1 MTFQF
6 NAPKNAPRSDAP
18 TTTVDWD
25 AMNEMVF
32 LRTTAG
38 KVKSIPGYITG
49 LYSLGTQTR
58 EDAEEEANPSK
69 TYPEGATFFD
79 KGGKSFVRF
88 PRRPVPTVAI
98 AVDIPSWTVDY
109 GPFFG
114 NESNP
119 TPYRAL
125 LNNTWAQYDDAL
137 GKKVQVVTGYPLTEI
152 KHDNGR
158 WAFAKN
164 STLHKLAEACDLL
177 DAEGFFTKDRVGELL
192 GKSIQ
197 LQVQVSL
204 NPSKDGTR
212 KYLTEKV
219 KIAGVVPEGL
229 VFPELDESLLHG
241 LNFFGDNDP
250 EMVKKIRKVVK
261 DTVKRAIDYD
271 QSDIKKVLEQ
281 IESTPTPNT
290 PSNPPAAPSKP
301 APSFSAT
308 PSVVKPRM
316 PATAKPAPV
325 AAASWEDDDSD
336 DTPF

>member
-1 MTFQF
+1 MSFKF
-6 NAPKNAPRSDAP
+6 NTPKAPPRSDAP

-98 AVDIPSWTVDY
+98 AVDIPSWGVDY

-125 LNNTWAQYDDAL
+125 LNNTWAQYDETL
-137 GKKVQVVTGYPLTEI
+137 GKKVQVITGYPLTEI
-152 KHDNGR
+152 KHDSGR

-177 DAEGFFTKDRVGELL
+177 DADGYFTKDRVGELL
-192 GKSIQ
+192 GRPIQ

-212 KYLTEKV
+212 KYLSEKV

-229 VFPELDESLLHG
+229 VFPELDESLIHG

-271 QSDIKKVLEQ
+271 QSDIKAVLEA
-281 IESTPTPNT
+281 IESEAPKTASTPASSRPATPAPTT
-290 PSNPPAAPSKP
+290 PRPKPAAP
-301 APSFSAT
+301 
-308 PSVVKPRM
+308 
-316 PATAKPAPV
+316 AKPAPGANTV
-325 AAASWEDDDSD
+325 RGAASWEDEESD

>member
-1 MTFQF
+1 MSFKF
-6 NAPKNAPRSDAP
+6 VSPKAPSRSDAP

-49 LYSLGTQTR
+49 LYSLGTQAR

-98 AVDIPSWTVDY
+98 AVDIPSWLVDY

-125 LNNTWAQYDDAL
+125 LNNSWAQYDETL
-137 GKKVQVVTGYPLTEI
+137 GKKVQVITGYPLTEI
-152 KHDNGR
+152 KHDSGR

-177 DAEGFFTKDRVGELL
+177 DAEGYFTKDRVGELL
-192 GKSIQ
+192 GRSIQ

-212 KYLTEKV
+212 KYLSEKV

-229 VFPELDESLLHG
+229 VFPELDESLIHG

-271 QSDIKKVLEQ
+271 QSDIKKVLEA
-281 IESTPTPNT
+281 IESE
-290 PSNPPAAPSKP
+290 APKTASTP
-301 APSFSAT
+301 APSRPAT
-308 PSVVKPRM
+308 PEPE
-316 PATAKPAPV
+316 PATPRPKPAASPKPAPV
-325 AAASWEDDDSD
+325 AVASWEDEESDDS
-336 DTPF
+336 PF